1 MRIIQK
7 SVLTEAASGDTTIN
21 AILKYSRTLLQS
33 NFNVVLGSTDE
44 KLRNSYTVVYWNKN
58 HSVPK
63 GDTGTW
69 NKVNDSAVTRNV
81 SSLATKLNDA
91 SDDDVFLFLL
101 WQNSYVDNNNVKYT
115 LVTSGAKTGCP
126 FGVILATYR
135 KGQLDTNTNLGCTW
149 IRNIEGSKPK
159 LVNVAN
165 TYKESNFKKVA
176 QDCSVVIKLKSGD
189 NGKSGNTV
197 TVKNY
202 LLDKYVK
209 GFNEMLLYAEE
220 IKKNFTN
227 DFKVIY
233 ENTQKAFDEID
244 AKYKANSATL
254 DKDSSNAYKS
264 RLKAINNI
272 VKSLEKFYL
281 ALSSD
286 KTATIPREHDYDEG
300 LITEAATNAQNK
312 ARRESAKAIMNRI
325 KNSNNY
331 EASGT
336 NAAAKKQGEANVA
349 QKINQVKANEINQ
362 AEDKAEELVFKA
374 HALTELPDFIA
385 RCVRVWK
392 RINLYYNREA
402 TIRTVASNDPSIL
415 LEYENIFN
423 QFPSEKLYIAEQALE
438 KLYNDLYK
446 SNGVM
451 GHLRE
456 LYKISKSDNFKTI
469 YITIDGNRRK
479 LSDIKL
485 SADDTDLGK
494 ISEIMDQTLKAYI
507 DQIDKIDVLD
517 QLSISLNLLKDT
529 YFESGKPL
537 SNEYFEA
544 HNKILKD
551 IEERIAKRI
560 GTTATI
566 KSVDAT
572 NVSVHNQ

>member
-69 NKVNDSAVTRNV
+69 SKVNDSAVTRNV

-101 WQNSYVDNNNVKYT
+101 WQNSYVDNNNAKYT
-115 LVTSGAKTGCP
+115 LVPSGAKTGCP
-126 FGVILATYR
+126 FGVILAAYR

-159 LVNVAN
+159 LVNVVN
-165 TYKESNFKKVA
+165 TYKESDFKKVA

-189 NGKSGNTV
+189 NNKSGNTV

-286 KTATIPREHDYDEG
+286 KTVTVTSEHES
-300 LITEAATNAQNK
+300 LIIEAASNSKNKIRRGNAM
-312 ARRESAKAIMNRI
+312 AIMNR
-325 KNSNNY
+325 
-331 EASGT
+331 
-336 NAAAKKQGEANVA
+336 AKKKISENDATTAQEQDKAEVD
-349 QKINQVKANEINQ
+349 QKIDPVNANEINQ

-374 HALTELPDFIA
+374 HALTELSDFIG
-385 RCVRVWK
+385 RCVRAWK

-469 YITIDGNRRK
+469 YITIGGNRRK

-485 SADDTDLGK
+485 SADDTDLGE
-494 ISEIMDQTLKAYI
+494 ISEIMDQTLREYI

-551 IEERIAKRI
+551 VEERIAKRV
-560 GTTATI
+560 GTTATV

-572 NVSVHNQ
+572 NVSVHN

>member
-1 MRIIQK
+1 M
-7 SVLTEAASGDTTIN
+7 AA
-21 AILKYSRTLLQS
+21 
-33 NFNVVLGSTDE
+33 
-44 KLRNSYTVVYWNKN
+44 
-58 HSVPK
+58 
-63 GDTGTW
+63 
-69 NKVNDSAVTRNV
+69 
-81 SSLATKLNDA
+81 
-91 SDDDVFLFLL
+91 
-101 WQNSYVDNNNVKYT
+101 
-115 LVTSGAKTGCP
+115 
-126 FGVILATYR
+126 YR

-159 LVNVAN
+159 LVNVVN
-165 TYKESNFKKVA
+165 TYKELDFKKVA
-176 QDCSVVIKLKSGD
+176 QDCSVVVKLKSGD
-189 NGKSGNTV
+189 NNKSGNTV

-286 KTATIPREHDYDEG
+286 KTVTVTSEHES
-300 LITEAATNAQNK
+300 LIIEAASNSKNKIRRGNAM
-312 ARRESAKAIMNRI
+312 AIMNR
-325 KNSNNY
+325 
-331 EASGT
+331 
-336 NAAAKKQGEANVA
+336 AKKKISENDATTAQEQDKAEVN
-349 QKINQVKANEINQ
+349 QKIDPVNANEINQ

-374 HALTELPDFIA
+374 HALTELSDFIG
-385 RCVRVWK
+385 RCVRAWK

-415 LEYENIFN
+415 LEYENVFN

-469 YITIDGNRRK
+469 YITIGGNRRK
-479 LSDIKL
+479 LNDIKL
-485 SADDTDLGK
+485 SADDTDLGE
-494 ISEIMDQTLKAYI
+494 ISEIMDQTLREYI

-551 IEERIAKRI
+551 IEERIAKRV
-560 GTTATI
+560 GTTATV